1 MTAIKGI
8 FKRLIKYRILTV
20 LISIILFFLISL
32 IVLTIIGTIY
42 QISILKEI
50 SSIMGTPVALFS
62 SFIALLLPFILISV
76 QNNRKLEK
84 KKEIRVK
91 CYNAIDR
98 ICDFCIKQFSS
109 KTNSP
114 KDNIAKE
121 NRMEIIEPIEILNMY
136 KGESL
141 EMGIILSSGWEKK
154 VDQQLH
160 IFIFVNNL
168 LEIQLI
174 SPSYGRVIHATMTYK
189 GDYIKNKDEVAPIL
203 NSLSKKIQSF

>member
-84 KKEIRVK
+84 KKR
-91 CYNAIDR
+91 N
-98 ICDFCIKQFSS
+98 
-109 KTNSP
+109 
-114 KDNIAKE
+114 
-121 NRMEIIEPIEILNMY
+121 
-136 KGESL
+136 
-141 EMGIILSSGWEKK
+141 
-154 VDQQLH
+154 
-160 IFIFVNNL
+160 
-168 LEIQLI
+168 
-174 SPSYGRVIHATMTYK
+174 
-189 GDYIKNKDEVAPIL
+189 
-203 NSLSKKIQSF
+203 